1 MDGRTRR
8 KIEMG
13 QGVFGYKQVRA
24 DLGPAFSTALGQLDE
39 RLKRAEEIAGRQLE
53 GVRVV
58 RAASRRKLAIRQDL
72 SRTHLNHLIEVGKS
86 ASREVPELAQKF
98 VFRPG
103 TRSHL
108 GFRTAARGMVAEA
121 QTHRDVLLKYGLGE
135 DVLADLAAALDQFD
149 DAMEQ
154 GQAGRQ
160 AHVGASAELHAIA
173 DEIVQIVRVM
183 DGLVRHRF
191 RNDAEAL
198 AAWESA
204 SNVPGPFTRAKP
216 EGPEGTPPAG
226 GDEVRAA

>member
-1 MDGRTRR
+1 MSAAASVAVTRAASRARLYESYAHAARDGHARVGTILASSPPDRHVAISGRSSRSQYSPEEGGMDGRTRR

-13 QGVFGYKQVRA
+13 QGVFGYKQLRA
-24 DLGPAFSTALGQLDE
+24 DLGPAFATALGQLEE

-58 RAASRRKLAIRQDL
+58 RAASQRKLAIRQDL
-72 SRTHLNHLIEVGKS
+72 SRTHLNHLMEVGKS

-154 GQAGRQ
+154 GQA
-160 AHVGASAELHAIA
+160 
-173 DEIVQIVRVM
+173 
-183 DGLVRHRF
+183 
-191 RNDAEAL
+191 
-198 AAWESA
+198 
-204 SNVPGPFTRAKP
+204 
-216 EGPEGTPPAG
+216 
-226 GDEVRAA
+226 

>member
-8 KIEMG
+8 KFEMG
-13 QGVFGYKQVRA
+13 QGVFGYKQIRT
-24 DLGPAFSTALGQLDE
+24 DLGPAFTIALGQLED
-39 RLKRAEEIAGRQLE
+39 RLQKGEAIAARQLE
-53 GVRVV
+53 GVRIV
-58 RAASRRKLAIRQDL
+58 RAASQRKLQIRRDL

-98 VFRPG
+98 VFRPDS
-103 TRSHL
+103 RSHL

-121 QTHRDVLLKYGLGE
+121 QTNRDVLLKYGLGE
-135 DVLADLAAALDQFD
+135 DVLADTSAALDQFD

-160 AHVGASAELHAIA
+160 AHVGASAELHALG

-191 RNDAEAL
+191 RNDPEAL

-204 SNVPGPFTRAKP
+204 SNIPGPFTRTKP
-216 EGPEGTPPAG
+216 EEPENTPPAG